1 MVMRRLLPLVFGLGL
16 VAALVLLRAADPYP
30 VRVLR
35 EIGFDLYQQL
45 QPRPAGDWPVRV
57 VDIDEAA
64 LAAEGQWPWPRDRLA
79 LLVERLTEL
88 GAAVIAID
96 MLFPEPDR
104 WSPDGANDRRFAAA
118 LGATPTVMGFAVAP
132 GVPVPPEEPKAG
144 FAVSGSDPLGAV
156 PQLPGAVLPLPALRE
171 AAAGLGSLS
180 LNSSD
185 AGGVVRR
192 IPLLW
197 AAGEQYHP
205 SLAVE
210 ALRLALGVSTLVV
223 LGDTGGQGYVEGLR
237 VGALTVPS
245 SASGDLWIRY
255 RQPDPGLYVSAA
267 DLLGPDYR
275 AQGERLAGHIVL
287 VGTSASGLLDLHGTP
302 LGENVPGV
310 SIHAQAL
317 EQMLAGSFLVRT
329 DWVSGLEIVGFAVLG
344 SLLVVTVLTLGP
356 LAGLLLG
363 AAALLVALGTSWFM
377 FTTRGVM
384 IDASFPLLGLLL
396 LYLALVFI
404 RFLTTDADKRQLRR
418 AFGYYVAPALL
429 SEIERNSARLQLGG
443 ELREVTVLF
452 TDVRDFTPLSER
464 LEPQEIV
471 SVLNTLFGALG
482 ARIVAEL
489 GTIDK
494 FMGDSIMAFW
504 NAPVDVDD
512 HARRACRAALGMRAT
527 LRDLNLANAFGLKG
541 RAPHPELLV
550 CGVGIAS
557 GAALAGN
564 MGLETRFDYSVVGDT
579 VNVASR
585 VEGACKEV
593 GYDMV
598 VVEAT
603 RAAAPDFAFLEAGSV
618 HLKGKSRRE
627 PIHVL
632 VGDAGV
638 AASVAFTELRTAHR
652 RAVERLRHGEAA
664 AGDIAACKAL
674 AKAVEPGL
682 GRFYDRLGERQADF
696 DEEVAAVAQPA
707 HPA

>member
-1 MVMRRLLPLVFGLGL
+1 MFKRRLLPLALGLGL

-30 VRVLR
+30 VQVLR
-35 EIGFDLYQQL
+35 EIGFDFYQQL
-45 QPRPAGDWPVRV
+45 QPRPPADWPVRV

-64 LAAEGQWPWPRDRLA
+64 LTAEGQWPWPRDRLA

-104 WSPDGANDRRFAAA
+104 WSPDGAHDRRFATALAA
-118 LGATPTVMGFAVAP
+118 VPTVMGFAVSP
-132 GVPVPPEEPKAG
+132 GVPALPGKPKAG

-156 PQLPGAVLPLPALRE
+156 PQLPGAVLPLPELRE

-185 AGGVVRR
+185 AGGIVRR

-197 AAGEQYHP
+197 AAEEQYYS

-210 ALRLALGVSTLVV
+210 ALRLAFGASTLVV
-223 LGDTGGQGYVEGLR
+223 LGDTGGQGYVDALR
-237 VGALTVPS
+237 IGGLTVPT
-245 SASGDLWIRY
+245 SASGDLWIHY
-255 RQPDPGLYVSAA
+255 RESDPALYVSAA

-275 AQGERLAGHIVL
+275 AQVGRVAGHIVL

-317 EQMLAGSFLVRT
+317 EQMLSGSFLVRA
-329 DWVSGLEIVGFAVLG
+329 DWVSGLEIVGFAILG
-344 SLLVVTVLTLGP
+344 SLLVVTVLQLGP

-363 AAALLVALGTSWFM
+363 AAALLAALGASWFM
-377 FTTRGVM
+377 FATSGVM

-429 SEIERNSARLQLGG
+429 EEIERNSARLQLGG

-464 LEPQEIV
+464 LAPQEIV

-482 ARIVAEL
+482 ARIVEQL

-527 LRDLNLANAFGLKG
+527 LRELNAGNAFGLRG
-541 RAPHPELLV
+541 RAPHPEQLV

-585 VEGACKEV
+585 VEGACKDV
-593 GYDMV
+593 GYDIV

-603 RAAAPDFAFLEAGSV
+603 RAAAPDYAYLEAGSIR
-618 HLKGKSRRE
+618 LKGKSRRE

-632 VGDAGV
+632 VGDADL
-638 AASVAFTELRTAHR
+638 AASTGFVELRTAHA
-652 RAVERLRHGEAA
+652 RAVGKLRAGAA
-664 AGDIAACKAL
+664 APGDLAACKAL
-674 AKAVEPGL
+674 AAAVEPGL
-682 GRFYDRLGERQADF
+682 LRFYDRLGERQADF
-696 DEEVAAVAQPA
+696 VEAAAE
-707 HPA
+707 